1 MGKVIFKLSL
11 TLVLLFHNDIKA
23 QHFEIIYDQNINNPA
38 GTSSSECVLLI
49 DSKRSYYYKTK
60 TNFKQNSDVQV
71 IENKSGYIQVFKKE
85 FSKKEILYSQSIA
98 NQKFSIKES
107 IPLQRW
113 ELQKETKKIGNYLCK
128 KAKTNFRGR
137 EYIAWFTEE
146 LPIIGGP
153 WKFDGLAGVILEV
166 ASTDGFFAIKS
177 RTISYKQ
184 VELPNPPNEI
194 KEEDAITWE
203 SYCNKYKESIKKWE
217 KAMAAKAEPGDEIKM
232 TINTIEDMGIQGG
245 KVSK

>member
-1 MGKVIFKLSL
+1 MRKLIIL
-11 TLVLLFHNDIKA
+11 TSIILFFSQSVKA
-23 QHFEIIYDQNINNPA
+23 QYYEITYDEQINNPA
-38 GTSSSECVLLI
+38 VVLSAESKLYI
-49 DSKRSYYYKTK
+49 DTKESYYYKQK
-60 TNFKQNSDVQV
+60 TNFKQNATSQVLERKNSFVQV
-71 IENKSGYIQVFKKE
+71 FRKN
-85 FSKKEILYSQSIA
+85 FSKKEILYSQSIG
-98 NQKFSIKES
+98 NQNFFIKES

-113 ELQKETKKIGNYLCK
+113 ELLKETKKIGNYLCK
-128 KAKTNFRGR
+128 KAKTIFRGR

-153 WKFDGLAGVILEV
+153 WKFDGLSGIILEV
-166 ASTDGFFAIKS
+166 ASTDGFFALKL

-184 VELPNPPNEI
+184 DKLPNPPNEI